1 MKTHRLLKTSLLAL
15 ALAFSF
21 TIPSQAAVPQAVNF
35 QAVARKPDGTPI
47 ANTTVGLRV
56 TIRRTA
62 ANGTI
67 VYQERHTPLTT
78 AGGQFNLQIGKGTA
92 LSGTFFAIQ
101 WATYLHFTELEI
113 DPAGGTAY
121 TNMGTQELVSVPYA
135 LNAQKS
141 DAVSGTTGYIPR
153 FDAPDSLASSSLF
166 YDSATTRIGLN
177 DTTPEYSLDVNGI
190 VRGRTAVRSDND
202 VIAGGDVTA
211 GGNVA
216 ASGAVNAGGNASV
229 AGTMTVNGG
238 KGIVYNASS
247 GTNLKIHAFTT
258 ATFGAV
264 LPGHG
269 LSAEGSIVFG
279 GSFTSPPRVFV
290 GDIDVTGGSTG
301 ELYRV
306 QLILYGATNNSC
318 KARLLNT
325 SPNPVNYTITWNC
338 MAIGN

>member
-1 MKTHRLLKTSLLAL
+1 MKTHRLLKTRLLILVMAVSATL
-15 ALAFSF
+15 
-21 TIPSQAAVPQAVNF
+21 PSQAAVPQAVNF

-62 ANGTI
+62 TNGTI

-92 LSGTFFAIQ
+92 LFNTFSAIQ
-101 WATYLHFTELEI
+101 WSTFLHFTELEI

-135 LNAQKS
+135 LNSQKS
-141 DAVSGTTGYIPR
+141 DAVSGTTGRIAQ
-153 FDAPDSLASSSLF
+153 FDAPDSLASSSIYSSGSLIGIN
-166 YDSATTRIGLN
+166 DSSPTYT
-177 DTTPEYSLDVNGI
+177 LDVAGT
-190 VRGRTAVRSDND
+190 VRGQTAVRSDND
-202 VIAGGDVTA
+202 VIAGGDVT
-211 GGNVA
+211 
-216 ASGAVNAGGNASV
+216 AGGNASV

-290 GDIDVTGGSTG
+290 GDIDVTGGTIG